1 MLKLPYGPRLPFTQ
15 RRLPQWRTPQPGE
28 IVAFHSPVE
37 PGEIY
42 LKRVIAGAGDIVAQ
56 QEIPKLGIIHV
67 RKGDKIPGIAQAR
80 VVGHKIEGKSTF
92 RRRKSF
98 RSQRR

>member
-1 MLKLPYGPRLPFTQ
+1 MALRWSSRNLFALLSWT
-15 RRLPQWRTPQPGE
+15 
-28 IVAFHSPVE
+28 
-37 PGEIY
+37 
-42 LKRVIAGAGDIVAQ
+42 GAGDIVAQ

-67 RKGDKIPGIAQAR
+67 RKGDQIPGIAQAR
-80 VVGHKIEGKSTF
+80 VVGHKIEDKSTF